1 MNAVGTGGNALGE
14 ALDFGCTPTAP
25 AATATATATAAA
37 TAAATATATTPRS
50 ASLSDDL
57 DGLASGKWVAQ
68 LRTPGSYRY
77 QMRLVTPLRWLPAG
91 GQMCPWTL
99 LAVGA
104 RA

>member
-1 MNAVGTGGNALGE
+1 MNAVGTGGNALGV

-25 AATATATATAAA
+25 AAAPAPAAPP
-37 TAAATATATTPRS
+37 TTPRS

-68 LRTPGSYRY
+68 LRTPGSNRY